1 MKAIRAWQ
9 GPVSFVL
16 LALPVSSAGQDVPG
30 LERGRALYQYHCGAC
45 HRETAPAVILKLPGA
60 AAWPAGRSN

>member
-16 LALPVSSAGQDVPG
+16 LALPASSAGQDDPG
-30 LERGRALYQYHCGAC
+30 LERGRALYLY
-45 HRETAPAVILKLPGA
+45 
-60 AAWPAGRSN
+60 